1 MRGADRGSNFVL
13 LANKINSLE
22 GSLHQRRAQNTKKES
37 IPQVGLC
44 FRIDS
49 QLRRLAR
56 HDAHHV
62 CQRER
67 GGEPVA
73 LTWI

>member
-1 MRGADRGSNFVL
+1 
-13 LANKINSLE
+13 
-22 GSLHQRRAQNTKKES
+22 
-37 IPQVGLC
+37 VGLC

-56 HDAHHV
+56 HDAHQV